1 MKYSTIFVYDIYIY
15 IYIYI
20 IHNSIEISPYD
31 FVRGMF
37 ENTRKNE
44 KLARF

>member
-1 MKYSTIFVYDIYIY
+1 MKYSTIFVYD